1 MVFIGINL
9 VNIDFLFVLE
19 IRVLN
24 VSVRIILKFIVF
36 IDFKSLIYKL
46 F

>member
-19 IRVLN
+19 IRFLN

-36 IDFKSLIYKL
+36 IDFKSLICKL